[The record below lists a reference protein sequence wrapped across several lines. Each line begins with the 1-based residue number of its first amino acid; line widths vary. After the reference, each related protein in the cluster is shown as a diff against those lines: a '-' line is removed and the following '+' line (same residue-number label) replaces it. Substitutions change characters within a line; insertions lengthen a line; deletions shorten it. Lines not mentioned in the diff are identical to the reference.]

1 MNERLER
8 FQLYFVPATS
18 TKKYGQE
25 MLIKILILA
34 VFSGCGLAQDDDWPP
49 IYEPWRCLTDPD
61 DSKVW
66 TLEDV
71 MLAMDED
78 DRQDD
83 DCPLITQEICEEPD
97 YYPMPCK

>member
-1 MNERLER
+1 MAIYRVAL
-8 FQLYFVPATS
+8 LLALALVPAL
-18 TKKYGQE
+18 G
-25 MLIKILILA
+25 
-34 VFSGCGLAQDDDWPP
+34 QDDDWPP

-61 DSKVW
+61 AKRKW
-66 TLEDV
+66 TMEDV

-97 YYPMPCK
+97 FYPMPCK